1 MILSFRDLEVYQD
14 SYQLALQVY
23 AAVKAYPQEER
34 YGLTSQIQRAAVS
47 IPANLAEG
55 FGKKESAAEFRRYV
69 RMAMGSSN
77 EIEVLLSISRDLG
90 YLRENEA
97 RELIDKYIVVQK
109 KLYNLAQRWE

>member
-1 MILSFRDLEVYQD
+1 MIRSFRDLEVYQE

-23 AAVKAYPQEER
+23 SAVRTYPLEER

-69 RMAMGSSN
+69 RIAMGSSN
-77 EIEVLLSISRDLG
+77 EMEVLLSLSNDLG
-90 YLRENEA
+90 YLSESIA
-97 RELIDKYIVVQK
+97 YELIEKYIIVQK
-109 KLYNLAQRWE
+109 KLYNLAQKWE